1 MKVFVTDADQK
12 HALAAVRALG
22 REKVI
27 VHVGA
32 TSSSA
37 LAFFSRHCSRKLV
50 YPDPGI
56 REKEFVECLIT
67 YAQREG
73 IDVLLPISYSAN
85 VIVSKYKGTIS
96 KYMKVAIS
104 DYEQMLTAANKAKS
118 MAFAE
123 SVGIKVPKVYHHLEE
138 IERYPVV
145 VKGIKGSG
153 NVTYVNSPEG
163 LAGLDLEEMVI
174 QEYIPGQGYGFYG
187 LFHHGEP
194 RAIFMHRRRREFPV
208 TGGASTA
215 AESYY
220 DERLKEQGVHLLSA
234 LQWHGVA
241 MVEMK
246 LDQRNGDYKLMEINP
261 KFWGSLDLSIQ
272 AGVNFPYLAAMMAL
286 NGDVELVMEYDRD
299 AKFSWPF
306 PQDLLHILARP
317 KSAGQF
323 LADMFDPKMKTNL
336 CFEDFLPNLYL
347 IGMTPLVIANR
358 LLKRRLYFTH
368 GKPEF
373 LHDQFGSSRP

>member
-1 MKVFVTDADQK
+1 
-12 HALAAVRALG
+12 
-22 REKVI
+22 
-27 VHVGA
+27 
-32 TSSSA
+32 
-37 LAFFSRHCSRKLV
+37 
-50 YPDPGI
+50 
-56 REKEFVECLIT
+56 
-67 YAQREG
+67 
-73 IDVLLPISYSAN
+73 
-85 VIVSKYKGTIS
+85 
-96 KYMKVAIS
+96 
-104 DYEQMLTAANKAKS
+104 MLTAADKAKS

-123 SVGIKVPKVYHHLEE
+123 SIGIKVPKVYHHVDQ
-138 IERYPVV
+138 IEQYPIV

-153 NVTYVNSPEG
+153 NVIYVNSPAELG
-163 LAGLDLEEMVI
+163 DLQLTEMVM

-220 DERLKEQGVHLLSA
+220 DERLKEQGIRLLSA

-246 LDQRNGDYKLMEINP
+246 RDQRDGDYKLMEINP

-272 AGVNFPYLAAMMAL
+272 AGVDFPYLAAMMAL
-286 NGDVELVMEYDRD
+286 HEDVEPIMEYDRG

-306 PQDLLHILARP
+306 PQELLHVLARP
-317 KSAGQF
+317 RSAGQF
-323 LADMFDPKMKTNL
+323 VADMFDAKMKTNL
-336 CFEDFLPNLYL
+336 CFEDLLPNLYL
-347 IGMTPLVIANR
+347 IGMTPFVIVNR
-358 LLKRRLYFTH
+358 LRKGRLFFPH

-373 LHDQFGSSRP
+373 LHD

>member
-12 HALAAVRALG
+12 HTLAAVRGLG

-27 VHVGA
+27 VHAGA
-32 TSSSA
+32 TSRCA
-37 LAFFSRHCSRKLV
+37 LAFFSKYCSQKAV
-50 YPDPGI
+50 YPDPVTK
-56 REKEFVECLIT
+56 EEEFVQWLIT
-67 YAQREG
+67 YAQRER
-73 IDVLLPISYSAN
+73 IDVLLPIAYHAN
-85 VIVSKYKGTIS
+85 VIISKYKEHIS
-96 KYMKVAIS
+96 KYMKVAIA
-104 DYEQMLTAANKAKS
+104 DYQQMLTAADKARS

-123 SVGIKVPKVYHHLEE
+123 SVGIKVPKVYHHPEQ
-138 IERYPVV
+138 IENYPVV
-145 VKGIKGSG
+145 VKGVKGSG
-153 NVTYVNSPEG
+153 NVTYVNSP
-163 LAGLDLEEMVI
+163 AGLVGLDFAEVLI

-187 LFHHGEP
+187 LFHHGEA

-220 DERLKEQGVHLLSA
+220 DEPLKEQGVRLLSA

-246 LDQRNGDYKLMEINP
+246 RDHRDGDYKLMEINP

-272 AGVNFPYLAAMMAL
+272 AGVNFPYLAAMMAF
-286 NGDVELVMEYDRD
+286 NGDVEPVMDYDRE

-306 PQDLLHILARP
+306 PQDLLTILARP
-317 KSAGQF
+317 RAAGQF
-323 LADMFDPKMKTNL
+323 LADMFDPRMKTNL
-336 CFEDFLPNLYL
+336 CFEDFLPNLYF
-347 IGMTPLVIANR
+347 IGITPFVIANR
-358 LLKRRLYFTH
+358 LLKRRLYFPH

-373 LHDQFGSSRP
+373 SHDQLGPSRP